1 MNHVAH
7 AFPAGH
13 KVRLAV
19 STSYWPIAW
28 PAPEPVT
35 VSLFTGESF
44 VDLPV
49 RPPDPRDAA
58 LEPFQSPERAA
69 AETTELRPAALK
81 RIIER
86 NRATNE
92 TSYTVSRGRGD
103 FDGTKLA
110 RIKAI
115 DLEVG
120 DTMLKHF
127 RIGEED
133 PGTVQAE
140 VVHKTW
146 FRRGAWNIRVETR
159 TRFSSTSEDF
169 VLEAEL
175 TAYDNDQQLFDRS
188 WARRVKRDL
197 L

>member
-1 MNHVAH
+1 
-7 AFPAGH
+7 
-13 KVRLAV
+13 
-19 STSYWPIAW
+19 
-28 PAPEPVT
+28 VT

-44 VDLPV
+44 LELPV

-58 LEPFQSPERAA
+58 LEPFPSPERAPT
-69 AETTELRPAALK
+69 ETTELRPPALK

-103 FDGTKLA
+103 FDGTKLT

-146 FRRGAWNIRVETR
+146 FRRGAWNICVETR
-159 TRFSSTSEDF
+159 TRFSSSAEDF
-169 VLEAEL
+169 VLEGEL
-175 TAYDNDQQLFDRS
+175 TAYDNDEQLFDRS